1 MSFTELTHAELVLQ
15 AWAAIDALPSSP
27 VQMITAQIDAGLS
40 EGGEF
45 YDYMYC
51 DLTNATDLRRE
62 LNRAEVNVTNLLN
75 TIRSIYR
82 ELDLA
87 ATTGSVMSVYQAVT
101 QVVQRG
107 YTQGFIK

>member
-1 MSFTELTHAELVLQ
+1 MELSHAELVLH
-15 AWAAIDALPSSP
+15 AWAEIDAMPASP
-27 VQMITAQIDAGLS
+27 TTLKVAPMDVGLS
-40 EGGEF
+40 DGGEF

-62 LNRAEVNVTNLLN
+62 LTRAEVNVTNLLN
-75 TIRSIYR
+75 NIRSLYR

-87 ATTGSVMSVYQAVT
+87 ATTGSVMSVYQVVT

-107 YTQGFIK
+107 YKQGFIK